1 MTDGFAG
8 LVARC
13 HRFDLATLETFLVRG
28 RVFAIAVQTDGF
40 AGLVASLH
48 RFDLAT
54 LETFLVRG
62 GVSVTSHLI
71 AVQTDGFAGL
81 VARCHR
87 FDLATLETFLVR
99 GRISVTSHP
108 IAVRTDGFAGLVAS
122 MHRFDPATLETFLV
136 RGRVSVTS
144 HLIAVRTDGFA
155 GLTVFMDGSALSTD
169 ITSILHG
176 YTSFRFL
183 DFGKS
188 KFRSPDLT
196 IHSTLL
202 LDLRQA
208 QNANRNSFEFLFSK
222 YLFIRMKL
230 ANSEKISEAR
240 AGKNS
245 FLPTPFFFARLLEA
259 PSGFFGRRDLKL
271 GGVGLR
277 A

>member
-1 MTDGFAG
+1 LITRRADGFAG
-8 LVARC
+8 LVAHC

-40 AGLVASLH
+40 AGL
-48 RFDLAT
+48 
-54 LETFLVRG
+54 
-62 GVSVTSHLI
+62 
-71 AVQTDGFAGL
+71 
-81 VARCHR
+81 
-87 FDLATLETFLVR
+87 
-99 GRISVTSHP
+99 
-108 IAVRTDGFAGLVAS
+108 
-122 MHRFDPATLETFLV
+122 
-136 RGRVSVTS
+136 
-144 HLIAVRTDGFA
+144 
-155 GLTVFMDGSALSTD
+155 TVFANSSTFFAN
-169 ITSILHG
+169 ITSTLHG
-176 YTSFRFL
+176 YTSFRLL